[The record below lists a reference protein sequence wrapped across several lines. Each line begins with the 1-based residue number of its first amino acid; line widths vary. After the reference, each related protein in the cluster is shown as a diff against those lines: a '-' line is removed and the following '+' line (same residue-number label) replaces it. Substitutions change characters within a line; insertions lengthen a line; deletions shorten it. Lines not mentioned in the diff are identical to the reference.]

1 MNEEIEYKKIMAQK
15 AFEDD
20 NIPQAVKIYE
30 ELVDEIGLKNQNIL
44 AKYGQALR
52 KNGEP
57 LKFIEICREY
67 IKTKKITFNIL
78 NNTLCWCIYDEYI
91 KKYDQ
96 DNIEGFD
103 EFLKEA
109 KYICDNTKQLKAD
122 EYYKNP
128 YVITVIKVIQAYNN
142 RNNTNYSK
150 VLEWLELLNPNI
162 LSEEVYPFTDC
173 QGIQRE
179 RASHKE
185 FYYQNKIKALEKTFQ
200 YSECYKLCEEC
211 LKKIENF
218 HYRNDIWIESRR
230 LFCKCMED
238 QSYINEYIKFA
249 DKNNLWHIYKKVSDI
264 CFRFNKIEKALIYGS
279 KSILC
284 SFEYEKMINLFLSMG
299 QLFENIGETTNAKI
313 MFQASGYYRK
323 INGWRIPEELEY
335 EIEKY
340 MLNIDNKQSRK
351 RIENIAIEYLRKNN
365 ILKSGKIIKILAGN
379 NSGFI
384 RIESENKDLYF
395 NMKDFKEKNIRK
407 FMYVDFE
414 IIEIDNKFRAVNIRK
429 SERRNFNGSICKSK
443 RY

>member
-211 LKKIENF
+211 FKKIENF